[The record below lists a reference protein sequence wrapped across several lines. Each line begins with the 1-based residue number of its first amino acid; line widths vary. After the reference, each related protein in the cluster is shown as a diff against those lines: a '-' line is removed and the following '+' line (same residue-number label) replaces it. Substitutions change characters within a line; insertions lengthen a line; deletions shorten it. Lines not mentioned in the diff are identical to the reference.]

1 MLHRLHLL
9 HLLNM
14 LLRILLAHWLTLR
27 LHLLNWSLLLNG
39 LCYLLWDLLRNLLL
53 DMLMLS
59 MIAHIFCWGRGDIV
73 VLVGWLDGILVSQ
86 VLFHCSNWNQ
96 KRITIIL

>member
-1 MLHRLHLL
+1 MLLLLKWLWQHLL
-9 HLLNM
+9 LM
-14 LLRILLAHWLTLR
+14 LLLLIGIV
-27 LHLLNWSLLLNG
+27 LHMLLL
-39 LCYLLWDLLRNLLL
+39 LVVQLLLLRNLLL

-86 VLFHCSNWNQ
+86 VLLHGSNWNQ
-96 KRITIIL
+96 KKNNNYKGGLAKF